1 MSFRAAAPIFQQ
13 LRWRSYAKSMSAS
26 LPDKCKIQVQT
37 PRFPCVLEPGPG
49 VGMTRLRLVLS
60 ARKALHREFMD
71 FLEHVEGVTVRQ
83 VTQGTAAGAEMQHR
97 DLSSSLYVYE
107 ESATLGL
114 MVFSECQWFD
124 HTGTIIDEDIT
135 EYASSRKLSAA
146 AMCDFGGIWLS
157 ESRWGLKWTVREVKL
172 YPPMEEDDGDE
183 DGDED
188 AAETPGPVFL
198 FVDETEAPP
207 PMKRQRVAPSPAPV
221 CMFIDD

>member
-1 MSFRAAAPIFQQ
+1 MSFRAAASRFQH
-13 LRWRSYAKSMSAS
+13 LRWRAYAKSMSAS

-60 ARKALHREFMD
+60 AGKALHREFMD
-71 FLEHVEGVTVRQ
+71 FLEHVEGVTTRQ
-83 VTQGTAAGAEMQHR
+83 VTQGDR

-124 HTGTIIDEDIT
+124 HTGALIEEDIM
-135 EYASSRKLSAA
+135 EYARSRKLSAA

-172 YPPMEEDDGDE
+172 YPPMQVETSDEEAEEESPGQTCLFVE
-183 DGDED
+183 EPPLKKQRV
-188 AAETPGPVFL
+188 AAAAAPVCCL
-198 FVDETEAPP
+198 FVD
-207 PMKRQRVAPSPAPV
+207 
-221 CMFIDD
+221 D